1 MLACRE
7 QREAAARA
15 EAEAERDLVTQPNG
29 IAKLG
34 AKFWASTGQEGLDA
48 FGQPRSEVSKE
59 IFTADDVVEEAPRV
73 AWAEGEGGGEEA
85 PAAQPTATVPSVSLA
100 EVEVEVE
107 EEGHGG
113 AEDDDLH
120 DLPPLTDAVAQE

>member
-73 AWAEGEGGGEEA
+73 AWAEGEGGGEEET
-85 PAAQPTATVPSVSLA
+85 PAEQPTATVPSVSLA

-107 EEGHGG
+107 EEGHS
-113 AEDDDLH
+113 EDDDDLH
-120 DLPPLTDAVAQE
+120 DLPPLTDGVAQE